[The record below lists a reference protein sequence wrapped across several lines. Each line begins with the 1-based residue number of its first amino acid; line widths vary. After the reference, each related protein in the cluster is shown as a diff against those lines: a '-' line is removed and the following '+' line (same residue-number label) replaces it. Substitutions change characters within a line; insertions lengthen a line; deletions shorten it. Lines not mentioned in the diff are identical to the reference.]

1 MSDDFVNQLT
11 LNYLISKDQLHKLNK
26 KMKQSRDDS
35 RAKAKE
41 QYDERIRSLF
51 HDMLVGNPLPE
62 DLLSDVKNG
71 FDFFIDKCMY
81 YFEAHDQHQAC
92 EKERIHKE
100 TEDEITVTKVG
111 SDSGSGSDS
120 GFCSDSEPDWG
131 ADAKTYDCPGLDPD
145 DDEPEDDEPE
155 KKKPEQKP
163 QRYNW
168 FEEVSQTNKV
178 GKIIPR
184 KKNIN

>member
-92 EKERIHKE
+92 EKERIHKV
-100 TEDEITVTKVG
+100 TEDEITVTKV
-111 SDSGSGSDS
+111 DS
-120 GFCSDSEPDWG
+120 CSDSEQDWI
-131 ADAKTYDCPGLDPD
+131 ADAKTYDCPGLDPED
-145 DDEPEDDEPE
+145 DEPEPEDDEPE

-168 FEEVSQTNKV
+168 FEEVRQTNKV